1 MLNFKKKPLVS
12 AGLTACLSGHEI
24 VELPQIKHSVNEIRN
39 LVSASHEVYEALY
52 LETLHRLAEFCQ
64 AMPFSQ
70 MQFNVPYGMLKRQLT
85 LAIAVLKIRRSKL
98 LPKNAGTETISAE
111 DAAWT
116 YALFSSSLLSDI
128 YSIQQDRKVTLH
140 RANDDPAGVWAP
152 ISGSLFEKTCHY
164 RMEFTE
170 QEPATEKSIFMAAI
184 SGRIISP
191 AAIRWLASY
200 PALYS
205 CWWKTIL
212 HETCNDNALQEIIE
226 EAAKKSNT
234 LLFKIEEKT
243 TSPLNSATVFDK
255 FIAWLVIKIN
265 ESPVQIF
272 QVQKGLF
279 VSETFVNDFVKETA
293 QSDSTLFLRELMN
306 ANYLILKEN
315 SFYHSF
321 APIKFENR
329 RILNGIILDR
339 NLLPKLLKNLPI
351 NNDFKDNIQL

>member
-52 LETLHRLAEFCQ
+52 LSTLHRLAEFCQ
-64 AMPFSQ
+64 AMPFSH

-85 LAIAVLKIRRSKL
+85 LTIAVLKIRRGKL
-98 LPKNAGTETISAE
+98 LPKNAGTEAISAE

-128 YSIQQDRKVTLH
+128 YSVQHDRKVTLH
-140 RANDDPAGVWAP
+140 RANDDPAGIWTP
-152 ISGSLFEKTCHY
+152 ISGSLFEKACHY
-164 RMEFTE
+164 RMEFIE
-170 QEPATEKSIFMAAI
+170 KEPATEKSIFMAAI

-191 AAIRWLASY
+191 AAIRWLAGY
-200 PALYS
+200 PALYY

-212 HETCNDNALQEIIE
+212 HETSDENVLQEIIK
-226 EAAKKSNT
+226 EAAKKSST
-234 LLFKIEEKT
+234 LLYKKEEKT
-243 TSPLNSATVFDK
+243 TLPLNNTSVFEE
-255 FIAWLVIKIN
+255 FTSWLVIKEN
-265 ESPVQIF
+265 ESPGQVFQI
-272 QVQKGLF
+272 QKGLF
-279 VSETFVNDFVKETA
+279 VSETFLSDFLKETGK
-293 QSDSTLFLRELMN
+293 SDSTLFLQGLMN
-306 ANYLILKEN
+306 DNYLILKEN
-315 SFYHSF
+315 SFYHSL

-339 NLLPKLLKNLPI
+339 NFLPKLLKTLPI